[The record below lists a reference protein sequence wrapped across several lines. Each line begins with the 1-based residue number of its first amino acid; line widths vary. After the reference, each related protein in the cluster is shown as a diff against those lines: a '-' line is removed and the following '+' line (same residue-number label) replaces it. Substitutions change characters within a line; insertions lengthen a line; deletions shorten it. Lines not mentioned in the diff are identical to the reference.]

1 MNVWKSFL
9 TVIIFLAVSTVS
21 LAQQDQFISYQVDGK
36 KFNLT
41 NVKLQSS
48 QEGDF
53 IHIEGTRIDKVDF
66 GEGAIPRYRE
76 IEVGVTIEVSL
87 SGAAVGTHVAHASDI
102 MPVYVSWY
110 EVKKDGSRTDVKPIL
125 ASMDSGAED
134 MLEFSVTF
142 ENFGPT
148 GALIKGSFSGKLL
161 DEDENAHRIAEGKFA
176 IKRTDMEE

>member
-1 MNVWKSFL
+1 MNGWKSLL
-9 TVIIFLAVSTVS
+9 TVIIFLAMSTAS
-21 LAQQDQFISYQVDGK
+21 LAQQDQFISYLVDGK

-53 IHIEGTRIDKVDF
+53 IHIEGTRIDRVDF

-76 IEVGVTIEVSL
+76 TEVGITIEVSL
-87 SGAAVGTHVAHASDI
+87 SGAAVGTHMAHSSDT

-110 EVKKDGSRTDVKPIL
+110 EAKKDRSGTNVNSVL

-148 GALIKGSFSGKLL
+148 GTLIKGSFSGKLL
-161 DEDENAHRIAEGKFA
+161 DEDENPHRITEGKFA
-176 IKRTDMEE
+176 VRRTDMDS

>member
-1 MNVWKSFL
+1 MNGCKSL
-9 TVIIFLAVSTVS
+9 LAVIIFLAVSSVL
-21 LAQQDQFISYQVDGK
+21 LAQQDQFISYLVDGK

-41 NVKLQSS
+41 NVKLQAS

-66 GEGAIPRYRE
+66 GEGAMPRYRKT
-76 IEVGVTIEVSL
+76 EVGITIEVSL
-87 SGAAVGTHVAHASDI
+87 GGPAVGTHVAHSSDI

-110 EVKKDGSRTDVKPIL
+110 EVKKDGSRTNVNSIL

-142 ENFGPT
+142 ENFGPAGT
-148 GALIKGSFSGKLL
+148 LIKGSFSGKLL
-161 DEDENAHRIAEGKFA
+161 DEDENSHRITEGKFA
-176 IKRTDMEE
+176 IKRTDMDS